1 MDFVTVRELRAES
14 GRVWERVAA
23 GEEIVLTRNGKP
35 FALLLRTEPAD
46 LEAALR
52 AHRATRL
59 GAAVRRLQDQA
70 RARGTA
76 RLSGVVIQ
84 AEIDA
89 VRRQRASAGNRA
101 RRR

>member
-14 GRVWERVAA
+14 GRVWERIAA

-35 FALLLRTEPAD
+35 FALLLPTEPAD
-46 LEAALR
+46 LETVLR
-52 AHRATRL
+52 AHRAARL
-59 GAAVRRLQDQA
+59 GAAVRRLRDQA

-76 RLSGVVIQ
+76 RLSGGAIQ

-89 VRRQRASAGNRA
+89 VRRQRASAVGRA